1 VDGRSLLR
9 IVIALSILG
18 LATSVV
24 FMVLFR

>member
-9 IVIALSILG
+9 IVIAVSVLG
-18 LATSVV
+18 LATSLV

>member
-9 IVIALSILG
+9 IVIAVSILG
-18 LATSVV
+18 LATSLV